1 MNIFKALSQGYGRLN
16 EENMSA
22 MLGFLLAPYEAHGMG
37 DIFLRLFLE
46 AVGEKCGTPARFED
60 VAKKRERINAQIVF
74 EEKYA
79 VAAPTSSK
87 IRRSDVEIR
96 LYDPT
101 QSNLP
106 RELHRVVIENKIH
119 PRAAQAE
126 QFHEEYI
133 SVKQQI
139 DADKEAGS
147 TVTMVFLTPLSSDS
161 NLKAEYERL
170 TPGGHDAKVWLY
182 WNGDDDPCAVTTII
196 REILKREDQ
205 AHIAPI
211 SDYMQHTLKAFVR
224 HIIETI
230 QLPEKGG
237 EFDVG
242 GLKETVSVSIS
253 QGRYRL
259 ELYESSTVL
268 AFNLTSGVYE
278 ENTRPTLVR
287 INDELKLG
295 IPLVS
300 GGTPRNT
307 RSLGKMI
314 IDKLKQMGYQS

>member
-37 DIFLRLFLE
+37 DIFLWLFLE
-46 AVGEKCGTPARFED
+46 AVAEKCGEKNRFQN
-60 VAKKRERINAQIVF
+60 VLAKGSRINAQIVF
-74 EEKYA
+74 EEKYT
-79 VAAPTSSK
+79 VSTPTSSK
-87 IRRSDVEIR
+87 TRRPDIEIR
-96 LYDPT
+96 LYDPL
-101 QSNLP
+101 QNNLP

-119 PRAAQAE
+119 PRAAQPE
-126 QFHEEYI
+126 QFREEYD
-133 SVKQQI
+133 SVKRQI

-147 TVTMVFLTPLSSDS
+147 TVTMVFLTPLSSDA
-161 NLKAEYERL
+161 NLKAEFERL
-170 TPGGHDAKVWLY
+170 TPVGEDAKVWLY
-182 WNGDDDPCAVTTII
+182 WNGDDDPYTVTTII

-211 SDYMQHTLKAFVR
+211 SDYMQHTLKAFTR

-237 EFDVG
+237 EFEIG
-242 GLKETVSVSIS
+242 GLKESVTVNIS
-253 QGRYRL
+253 QGSYRL
-259 ELYESSTVL
+259 ELYESSSVL
-268 AFNLTSGVYE
+268 AFNLSDGSYA
-278 ENTRPTLVR
+278 ENTRPILVL
-287 INDELKLG
+287 INDELKLEV
-295 IPLVS
+295 PLIA

-314 IDKLKQMGYQS
+314 IERLKQRGYQ

>member
-22 MLGFLLAPYEAHGMG
+22 MLGFLLAPYEAHGMS

-46 AVGEKCGTPARFED
+46 AVAEKCNVPARFED
-60 VAKKRERINAQIVF
+60 VSKKKERINAQIVF

-79 VAAPTSSK
+79 VAVPTTSK

-96 LYDPT
+96 LYDPS
-101 QSNLP
+101 QNNLP

-119 PRAAQAE
+119 PRAAQPE
-126 QFHEEYI
+126 QFREEYD
-133 SVKQQI
+133 SVKRQI

-161 NLKAEYERL
+161 NLKAEFERL
-170 TPGGHDAKVWLY
+170 TPTGKDSKVWLY
-182 WNGDDDPCAVTTII
+182 WNGDDDPHAVTTII

-211 SDYMQHTLKAFVR
+211 SNYMQHTLKAFVR

-230 QLPEKGG
+230 QIPEKDG
-237 EFDVG
+237 EFEVG
-242 GLKETVSVSIS
+242 GLKDSVTVNIS
-253 QGRYRL
+253 QGKYRL
-259 ELYESSTVL
+259 ELYESSSVL
-268 AFNLTSGVYE
+268 AFNLSSGIYE
-278 ENTRPTLVR
+278 ESTRPILVL
-287 INDELKLG
+287 INDELKLE
-295 IPLVS
+295 IPLIS

-314 IDKLKQMGYQS
+314 IDQLKQMGHQ